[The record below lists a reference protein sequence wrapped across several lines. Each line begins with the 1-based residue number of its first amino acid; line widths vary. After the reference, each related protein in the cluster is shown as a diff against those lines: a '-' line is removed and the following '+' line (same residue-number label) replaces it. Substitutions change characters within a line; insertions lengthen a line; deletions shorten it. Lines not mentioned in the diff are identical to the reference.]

1 MWLVTTN
8 TFPGY
13 WGSGQSLPEA
23 VANARKSGGKAPW
36 VARRLGEG
44 WADAYTDGLNV
55 YATYT
60 GEDMAEAPEMI
71 AERFLV
77 TQSGVIKEH

>member
-8 TFPGY
+8 SFPGY
-13 WGSGQSLPEA
+13 WGSGKSLPEA

-36 VARRLGEG
+36 VARRLSEG
-44 WADAYTDGLNV
+44 WVEPHTDGLNV
-55 YATYT
+55 YATYE
-60 GEDMAEAPEMI
+60 GDDMASAPPMV

-77 TQSGVIKEH
+77 SQSGVIKEH